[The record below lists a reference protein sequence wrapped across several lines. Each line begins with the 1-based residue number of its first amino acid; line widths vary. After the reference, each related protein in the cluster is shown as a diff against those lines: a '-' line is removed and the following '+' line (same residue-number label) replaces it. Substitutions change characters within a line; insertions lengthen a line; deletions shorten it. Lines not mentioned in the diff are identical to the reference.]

1 MLGLMSIEA
10 WRKEEP
16 ALYAGKNYK
25 SLGTGMNTW
34 V

>member
-16 ALYAGKNYK
+16 ALYAGKIYK
-25 SLGTGMNTW
+25 SLRLE
-34 V
+34 